1 MTVDE
6 TAVLLGVAAVA
17 PPPPPPSSIKN
28 LPTKEMKGVDPFYM
42 HDFMC
47 TDWCRLLCYIESSDL
62 LALIGWESYVSDG

>member
-1 MTVDE
+1 MTGDE
-6 TAVLLGVAAVA
+6 TAVLGVAAVA
-17 PPPPPPSSIKN
+17 PPPPPSSIKN

-62 LALIGWESYVSDG
+62 LALIGWVSYVSDG

>member
-6 TAVLLGVAAVA
+6 TAVLGVAAVA
-17 PPPPPPSSIKN
+17 PPPPLSSIKN

-62 LALIGWESYVSDG
+62 LALIGWVSYVSDG

>member
-6 TAVLLGVAAVA
+6 TVVLGVAAVA
-17 PPPPPPSSIKN
+17 PPPPPSSIKN

-62 LALIGWESYVSDG
+62 LALIGWVSYVSDG